1 MDAIAETSPLAEQRN
16 RLRRRLAFA
25 GMGVAMLI
33 FGANFVI
40 SRHAV
45 LNGLSAHD
53 MLALRFATAGLLLL
67 PSFVMAGGLAS
78 CGGLGWGR
86 GLTLAVMS
94 GFPMSYLLLTGLTF
108 APAAH
113 GAVIGPGTV
122 TVIGIVGGVALF
134 GALLT
139 RQLVLG
145 VAAVLI
151 GLACLG
157 IAGTSHASPAIM
169 LGDLCFLGVGLIWGG
184 YPLLIQLWKVDALK
198 ATTVVSV
205 LSMLYLPFYALFF
218 FRGFDVAPWWVIAAH
233 GFNQGVLN
241 VIVGLWIWSW
251 STPVLGAA
259 IAGRFPPMIPVIG
272 TVLAIPVL
280 GEIPGGL
287 QIAGIALIIGGL
299 FVASWRRSPRPARK
313 PHQGQVP
320 QNADEQAEAE
330 RRP

>member
-1 MDAIAETSPLAEQRN
+1 MDALVETSPLNDQRN

-25 GMGVAMLI
+25 GMAFAMII
-33 FGANFVI
+33 FGANFVV

-67 PSFVMAGGLAS
+67 PSFFLAGGLAS

-86 GLTLAVMS
+86 GLTLAIMS
-94 GFPMSYLLLTGLTF
+94 GFPMSYLLLTGLGY

-122 TVIGIVGGVALF
+122 TVVGIIGSVVLF
-134 GALLT
+134 GAMLT
-139 RQLVLG
+139 RQLVFG
-145 VAAVLI
+145 VGAVLA

-157 IAGTSHASPAIM
+157 VAGTHHASPTIM
-169 LGDLCFLGVGLIWGG
+169 LGDLCFLGVGLIWAG

-218 FRGFDVAPWWVIAAH
+218 FRGFDVVPWWVIAAH
-233 GFNQGVLN
+233 AFNQGVLN

-259 IAGRFPPMIPVIG
+259 VAGRFPPMIPVVG
-272 TVLAIPVL
+272 TLLAIPAL
-280 GEIPGGL
+280 GEIPSGL
-287 QIAGIALIIGGL
+287 QIGGIALIIVGL
-299 FVASWRRSPRPARK
+299 FIASWRSSARPARE
-313 PHQGQVP
+313 PHKS
-320 QNADEQAEAE
+320 
-330 RRP
+330 